1 MSKNY
6 KTAVEN
12 MKNKVC
18 FSINTLTG
26 YKEIT
31 HKKIDS
37 KYQKLELYVIQ
48 SYNTVIAYLYND
60 VLYMTKEKYTRTT
73 GKHKSLIRQAFT
85 GIYPIK
91 EIENDIFQQQVNLPK
106 YKCDMSY
113 CFNYGE
119 FQQKDFGY

>member
-6 KTAVEN
+6 NNAIEN
-12 MKNKVC
+12 MKNKAA
-18 FSINTLTG
+18 FAINTLSG

-31 HKKIDS
+31 HKKIDT

-48 SYNTVIAYLYND
+48 SYNTIIAYLYND

-73 GKHKSLIRQAFT
+73 GKHKSLIRQAYYN
-85 GIYPIK
+85 IVPIR
-91 EIENDIFQQQVNLPK
+91 EIENTEFQQLVNLPV
-106 YKCDMSY
+106 YKCNMSY

-119 FQQKDFGY
+119 FQKKDFGY